1 MKLSLASLLVLALV
15 LAVGAAGPVLAQDE
29 EDENSI
35 NTYDQTRFRRYMSN
49 VETCLTCHGSYNPIV
64 RRPDDPRHSLWINS
78 ELFMQSAHAMLGCQA
93 CHTNIDAFGH
103 RTGEVKLAERSCSPC
118 HEVKENSSEQGI
130 EEGLAE
136 MQKTV
141 GIDYNFTVALTAC
154 INCHPEQYE
163 EYRGS
168 AHGVSVFEHKNKG
181 APFCI
186 DCHGIHYILPSK
198 HRRSQTNPAN
208 IPSTCLRCHGES
220 QIRIQAELTRDIG
233 SSFEESFHG
242 KRGELGDSAVAVCT
256 NCHGTHAIYAPDDP
270 RSRVNMARIAKT
282 CGECHEGAQLNF
294 ATAFTHKTVSPTEQL
309 GLYILKQVY
318 MWVIFLLIAQFVLFT
333 ILDLYRHFQHRRA
346 LREAGLD
353 APTGPEAE
361 ARLRKKPRPRVYE
374 RFNIHHR
381 IQHFFMAF
389 PFTML
394 VITGWPMRFPELQ
407 VSKLASSLVGGAE
420 VVGILHRIFGV
431 MLILV
436 SIYHLTY
443 LAVMYLR
450 GKRSRAML
458 PSWTDAKEAL
468 GDVMYWLGKRP
479 DRPRFGR
486 YNWIEKVEYYAVLWG
501 TAVMI
506 LSGIVI
512 WIPTWIT
519 RFLPNWTVAASVIVH
534 GYEAL
539 LAGLAIFLWH
549 FYWVHLHP
557 DVYPMSTVW
566 LTGKMTEK
574 EMEHHHPRELETLAK
589 QGGTT
594 GAGSQ
599 PAPQGG
605 ANPQ

>member
-1 MKLSLASLLVLALV
+1 MMKLKIASLLVITAI
-15 LAVGAAGPVLAQDE
+15 LAVIAARPVLAQND
-29 EDENSI
+29 NSI
-35 NTYDQTRFRRYMSN
+35 NTYDERRFKRYMSN
-49 VETCLTCHGSYNPIV
+49 VETCLTCHGGYNPIV

-103 RTGEVKLAERSCSPC
+103 RAAAQRLVERSCMPC
-118 HEVKENSSEQGI
+118 HEPQSDTSQEGI
-130 EEGLAE
+130 AEGLSE
-136 MQKTV
+136 MQATV
-141 GIDYNFTVALTAC
+141 GIDYNFSVALTAC
-154 INCHPEQYE
+154 INCHQEQYN
-163 EYRGS
+163 EYRES
-168 AHGVSVFEHKNKG
+168 VHGVSVFEHKNKG

-186 DCHGIHYILPSK
+186 DCHGIHYILPAK
-198 HRRSQTNPAN
+198 HKLSQTNPAN

-242 KRGELGDSAVAVCT
+242 KRGELGDAAVAVCT
-256 NCHGTHAIYAPDDP
+256 NCHGSHAIYAPDDP
-270 RSRVNMARIAKT
+270 RSRVNMSRIAKT

-294 ATAFTHKTVSPTEQL
+294 ATAFTHKTVQPNEQL
-309 GLYILKQVY
+309 GLYILKQIY

-333 ILDLYRHFQHRRA
+333 ILDLYRYFSRRKA
-346 LREAGLD
+346 RA
-353 APTGPEAE
+353 APTAATPAGPLTAPP
-361 ARLRKKPRPRVYE
+361 AGTVQRAHTYE

-407 VSKLASSLVGGAE
+407 VSKIGSSLVGGVE
-420 VVGILHRIFGV
+420 VVGILHRVFGV

-436 SIYHLTY
+436 SLYHIIYL
-443 LAVMYLR
+443 VIMFLR

-468 GDVMYWLGKRP
+468 GDIMYWLGLRRERP
-479 DRPRFGR
+479 NFGR
-486 YNWIEKVEYYAVLWG
+486 YNWIEKVEYYAVIWG

-506 LSGIVI
+506 LSGIII
-512 WIPTWIT
+512 WVPTWIT
-519 RFLPNWTVAASVIVH
+519 NFLPNWTVAASVIVH

-566 LTGKMTEK
+566 LTGKLTEK
-574 EMEHHHPRELETLAK
+574 EMEHHHPRELADLKAHHVAPEGQTPTAPPDS
-589 QGGTT
+589 GGR
-594 GAGSQ
+594 S
-599 PAPQGG
+599 
-605 ANPQ
+605 